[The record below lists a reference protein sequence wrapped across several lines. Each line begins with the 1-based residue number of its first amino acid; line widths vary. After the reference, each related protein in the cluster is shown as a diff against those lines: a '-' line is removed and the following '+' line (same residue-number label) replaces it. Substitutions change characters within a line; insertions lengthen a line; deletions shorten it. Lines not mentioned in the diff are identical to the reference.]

1 MTSKSGE
8 SAMSGSSNLSKV
20 SRRFKLKNKTV
31 GKMTKI
37 KTIKNISEK
46 KMVPTSKNSSILMP
60 VIIESDYSN
69 SNSNESEYVEGKLKI
84 KNKVVKIE
92 ILPEYTSKRKKLKR
106 GDSMKSVLSVRSNKS
121 NISVK
126 SSIKKKTLPKM
137 R

>member
-1 MTSKSGE
+1 
-8 SAMSGSSNLSKV
+8 MSDSN
-20 SRRFKLKNKTV
+20 T
-31 GKMTKI
+31 
-37 KTIKNISEK
+37 
-46 KMVPTSKNSSILMP
+46 
-60 VIIESDYSN
+60 DSN

-121 NISVK
+121 NMSVK
-126 SSIKKKTLPKM
+126 STIKKKTLPKM